1 MKTESHSAGPL
12 SRGSQEDR
20 ANIVSQE
27 AHRGK
32 WNKDTRLSPR
42 RIRGWMGAE
51 LLLCLGKIFP
61 CCCWVAKLNL
71 RPRAQCK
78 RKKFHVKIKR
88 RIKSRVLNVSRWCK
102 IRWDLFDFSTNEK
115 AQSCFYFFKSGPFHF
130 VCLLKWQKYA
140 KRCDKNDKGLT
151 LMRWPYIHICLFT
164 SVIALTTDSIPYSNS
179 NQESD

>member
-1 MKTESHSAGPL
+1 MKNEFHSAGPL
-12 SRGSQEDR
+12 SRRSQEDW

-32 WNKDTRLSPR
+32 WNKDTQLSPR

-61 CCCWVAKLNL
+61 CCCRDAKLNL
-71 RPRAQCK
+71 RPRVQCK
-78 RKKFHVKIKR
+78 RKKFHVKIKC

-102 IRWDLFDFSTNEK
+102 IRWDFLILVQMKKLTVMFL
-115 AQSCFYFFKSGPFHF
+115 FFKSGPFHL
-130 VCLLKWQKYA
+130 VCLLKWQKYEN
-140 KRCDKNDKGLT
+140 RCDKNDKGLT

-164 SVIALTTDSIPYSNS
+164 SVIALTTDSIPY
-179 NQESD
+179 